1 MPLYA
6 PIHIESPGIINETW
20 GIGVI
25 TPMGAF
31 ITSIIPPFR
40 RIYAKAFIPKETTFK
55 TIKGETT
62 AYKLF
67 PNMAMGIKKFNAYIP
82 KPTPHYE
89 NIAMSITQVIP
100 IDMNII
106 IEEISPGSFKI
117 MPYNLLSQTITQPQ
131 NGWTSLF

>member
-31 ITSIIPPFR
+31 ITSAIPPFA

-55 TIKGETT
+55 TIKGNIIP
-62 AYKLF
+62 YKIF
-67 PNMAMGIKKFNAYIP
+67 PNMAMGIKKLNAYIP
-82 KPTPHYE
+82 KPKPHYE
-89 NIAMSITQVIP
+89 NITMSITQVVP
-100 IDMNII
+100 ININII
-106 IEEISPGSFKI
+106 IEETSHGAFKI
-117 MPYNLLSQTITQPQ
+117 MPYNLLSKTITQPK